1 MEHVRCQRWAE
12 QEWGKAN
19 LGDPRRTRR
28 LVLVGAGAASNPAGK
43 ITEIFSRSADREGA
57 FRFLENT
64 KVPAEEI
71 AHAAHVAAAQRCFGQ
86 SFVFV
91 PTDGSS
97 LHITDTEAK
106 KGLGIV
112 GSRKVG
118 ARGLCVMTAI
128 GILRDGTPIGVLG
141 QEFWA
146 RTEPSPAKKK
156 DRRPVE
162 QKETRYWLEVM
173 EQVRKSL
180 GDKDH
185 SPKPWFQVDRGADA
199 WPVLMAA
206 LEKGDLLTVR
216 AAYDRRLEAQ
226 FQGKRDYL
234 WSRLTRQKVGGYYTL
249 QVPGGL
255 HRRERTAWMQL
266 KWSTVVLDLMDVRT
280 KKHFAAPVWAV
291 HVKEI
296 KTVPAGEQAI
306 EWMLLTTHPVKTVE
320 DAQLVLDG
328 YATRWRIEEFHKIW
342 KTGACRVEQTQLRAV
357 DHIERWATI
366 MASVAMRIL
375 RLTYIGRT
383 QPEASATLELTP
395 AEIHA
400 VFLLRK
406 PAEMSLKKTPTMEQV
421 VLWIAELGGYTGKSS
436 GGPPGPLVL
445 ARGLRKVEILAAV
458 LDENEK
464 M

>member
-1 MEHVRCQRWAE
+1 MEHVRCQRWSE
-12 QEWGKAN
+12 QEFGKSD
-19 LGDPRRTRR
+19 LGDSRRTKR

-43 ITEIFSRSADREGA
+43 ITEIFSHSSEREGA
-57 FRFLENT
+57 FRLLENT
-64 KVPAEEI
+64 EVSPDEI
-71 AHAAHVAAAQRCFGQ
+71 ARATHFAAAQRCFGQ
-86 SFVFV
+86 PFVFV
-91 PTDGSS
+91 PLDGSS
-97 LHITDTEAK
+97 LRITDTEAK
-106 KGLGIV
+106 KGTGIV

-128 GILRDGTPIGVLG
+128 GVLKDGTPVGVLG

-162 QKETRYWLEVM
+162 QKETRYWLDVM

-185 SPKPWFQVDRGADA
+185 SPKPWFQEDRGADA

-206 LEKGDLLTVR
+206 VENGDLLTVR
-216 AAYDRRLEAQ
+216 AAYDRRLKAE
-226 FQGKRDYL
+226 FQGKRDYI
-234 WSRLTRQKVGGYYTL
+234 WSRLKRQTVGGYYTL
-249 QVPGGL
+249 QVPSGP
-255 HRRERTAWMQL
+255 HRQERTAWMQL
-266 KWSTVVLDLMDVRT
+266 KWCPVVLDLRDART

-306 EWMLLTTHPVKTVE
+306 EWMLLTTYPVKTVE

-328 YATRWRIEEFHKIW
+328 YTTRWRIEEFHKIW

-375 RLTYIGRT
+375 RLSYIGRT
-383 QPEASATLELTP
+383 QPEASATLELTK
-395 AEIHA
+395 AEIQA
-400 VFLLRK
+400 VLLLRK
-406 PAEMSLKKTPTMEQV
+406 PAGVSLEETPTMGQV
-421 VLWIAELGGYTGKSS
+421 MLWIAELGGYTGKSS

-445 ARGLRKVEILAAV
+445 ARGLRKVAILAAV
-458 LDENEK
+458 LDEKEK